1 MKTAS
6 FRLLRRSETAIAL
19 ILILAMLVIGFINP
33 AFWQLDNLFSL
44 LRSNII
50 LGIMALGVLLVMISG
65 GIDVSFPAFAVA
77 GMYLTIKSMSD
88 PNFIIYI
95 GDVPVFVAFALSAGI
110 GLICGAAN
118 AFVIHT
124 FKAIPLIVTLG
135 MASVVRGLLLGIVGT
150 SIVNIGEMP
159 KSLMNFASA
168 NMLTLTKADG
178 TTSSLT
184 AMVLIYAL
192 LAVVIHCVLKYT
204 MMGRSVYA
212 LGGDGEAAKRVGFNT
227 RRTTYFIYCTAGALA
242 GFAGLLYAAMNWQ
255 ADPRVFGGYDM
266 QVIAAVVLGGASIF
280 GGYGSVLG
288 TVLGV
293 FMFVMVQN
301 SLIIMGIPTT
311 WQRVV
316 IGVIVLLAAAIS
328 AWRDY
333 KSRAGIG
340 RLS

>member
-1 MKTAS
+1 MKAAS
-6 FRLLRRSETAIAL
+6 FKLLRRSETVIAL
-19 ILILAMLVIGFINP
+19 ILVLAMLVIGVINP

-44 LRSNII
+44 LRSNVI
-50 LGIMALGVLLVMISG
+50 LGIMALGVLMVMISG

-77 GMYLTIKSMSD
+77 GMYLTVKSMSD
-88 PNFIIYI
+88 PSFFIYL
-95 GDVPVFVAFALSAGI
+95 GDIPVVLAFVIAAVI
-110 GLICGAAN
+110 GLVCGAAN
-118 AFVIHT
+118 AFFIHT

-159 KSLMNFASA
+159 KPLMAFGTAD
-168 NMLTLTKADG
+168 LITLTKPDG
-178 TTSSLT
+178 STTALT
-184 AMVLIYAL
+184 LMILIYAL
-192 LAVVIHCVLKYT
+192 LALLVHLVLRYT
-204 MMGRSVYA
+204 MMGRSIYA
-212 LGGDGEAAKRVGFNT
+212 LGGDAEAAKRVGFNT

-333 KSRAGIG
+333 KGRAGVG